1 MYTKLGTLTL
11 CNEKQHSKTHC
22 TGSHIRISIRML
34 DKLPCPFNSNLF
46 LFRHCAARGR
56 LGCPH
61 GAESADREQGG
72 SDRSSQASRPQY
84 GT

>member
-1 MYTKLGTLTL
+1 
-11 CNEKQHSKTHC
+11 
-22 TGSHIRISIRML
+22 ML
-34 DKLPCPFNSNLF
+34 KIPEVIIPLPCPFNCYFF

-72 SDRSSQASRPQY
+72 SVRSSQASRPLPLIIFIFRENRKQNCKRREI
-84 GT
+84 TVM

>member
-1 MYTKLGTLTL
+1 
-11 CNEKQHSKTHC
+11 
-22 TGSHIRISIRML
+22 ML
-34 DKLPCPFNSNLF
+34 KIPEVNIPLPRPFNSNFF

-72 SDRSSQASRPQY
+72 SDRSGQASRPLPLIIFIFCENRNKI
-84 GT
+84 GKEEKL